1 VPAHRHPSRTA
12 AFLDARHRP
21 HARVED
27 RIRCGKDTG
36 RRRFP
41 RRQFGVNTCR
51 RGADPSRPAGADG
64 GAGAALAARAAP
76 PSPVCQVAFHDE
88 IAGIYHEWDAPGRK
102 IADGT
107 APAANADAYDR
118 AEPSATRAAA
128 SDPAPGTIPHP
139 RLDRRPHH
147 RDQQQLL
154 RIARGLDPAGWA
166 DQATPSGR
174 SEAADA
180 P

>member
-1 VPAHRHPSRTA
+1 MSMPSSTST
-12 AFLDARHRP
+12 FFVFF
-21 HARVED
+21 HAED
-27 RIRCGKDTG
+27 GIRAPLVTG
-36 RRRFP
+36 V
-41 RRQFGVNTCR
+41 QTC
-51 RGADPSRPAGADG
+51 
-64 GAGAALAARAAP
+64 ALP
-76 PSPVCQVAFHDE
+76 IFCQVAFHDE